1 MHINRVY
8 MHIWVHFFIYT
19 VAMDISGMRYC
30 NLLTILYI
38 LKMSATCV
46 FFVVNKL
53 H

>member
-38 LKMSATCV
+38 LKDVCNMCV
-46 FFVVNKL
+46 L
-53 H
+53 CGE